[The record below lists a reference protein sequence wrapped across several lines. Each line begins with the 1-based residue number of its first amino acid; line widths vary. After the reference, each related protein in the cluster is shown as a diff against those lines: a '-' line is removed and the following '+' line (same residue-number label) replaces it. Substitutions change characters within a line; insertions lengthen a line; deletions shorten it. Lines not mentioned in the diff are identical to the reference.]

1 MMNTSVHLDGLMII
15 LAGVF
20 FGLLLFQI
28 ILLAIRKEEHL
39 DPGHQEENTVVRTE
53 VRPVTLTATRR
64 MSPQM
69 YLDLAARYGKH
80 PETMFL
86 WMAEKMITADAG
98 ELAKLSRVT
107 VARDPKRD
115 EYVFRMTLIVVP
127 AENEV
132 TDDG

>member
-1 MMNTSVHLDGLMII
+1 MNTSVNLDGLAII

-28 ILLAIRKEEHL
+28 ILLSIRKEKHL
-39 DPGHQEENTVVRTE
+39 DPGPQEENVVVRTE

-69 YLDLAARYGKH
+69 YLDLAARYGKY
-80 PETMFL
+80 PETVGL

-98 ELAKLSRVT
+98 KLAKLARLT
-107 VARDPKRD
+107 VDRDPERD
-115 EYVFRMTLIVVP
+115 EYVFRMTLVVVP
-127 AENEV
+127 ADEEAK
-132 TDDG
+132 G